1 MVFRLRYLHHDFE
14 LPPGR
19 FLIGRSTECQLSL
32 DDPLVSR
39 KHALLVVTDE
49 QVEVQDLGSRNGV
62 LVNGEKIVGLHR
74 VGHGDRIMV
83 GSQEMTLSVTSAA
96 GPPTRRASDVPGIS
110 PVTVTAMAP
119 VRPPAGDR
127 IVALQGEP
135 REHEATSK
143 ADAFRLLGGVAEK
156 ALALGRADEAERL
169 LSTLLDHV
177 LRTAQAGMDVEPV
190 LLERAGL
197 FAAKLAGS
205 TSKARWVD
213 YVIELHTAVRRPCAG
228 PTIDELH
235 GALRKVK
242 DIDLPGLR
250 GYVEMMRELAAG
262 MGPADRFLVQRLEGL
277 ERLVTLQ

>member
-39 KHALLVVTDE
+39 KHALLIVSDDH
-49 QVEVQDLGSRNGV
+49 VEVEDLGSRNGV
-62 LVNGEKIVGLHR
+62 LVNGEKIAGVHR
-74 VGHGDRIMV
+74 VTHGDRIMV
-83 GSQEMTLSVTSAA
+83 GSQEMTLSIMSA
-96 GPPTRRASDVPGIS
+96 GSPPTRRASDVPAVS

-119 VRPPAGDR
+119 VRPPSPEAGPGSSD
-127 IVALQGEP
+127 Q
-135 REHEATSK
+135 REHDATSK

-177 LRTAQAGMDVEPV
+177 LRSAQAGVDVDPT
-190 LLERAGL
+190 LFERAGHFGARL
-197 FAAKLAGS
+197 AAATL
-205 TSKARWVD
+205 KARWVD
-213 YVIELHTAVRRPCAG
+213 YVIELHTAGRRPCAG

-235 GALRKVK
+235 GALRKIK
-242 DIDLPGLR
+242 DIDLGRLR
-250 GYVEMMRELAAG
+250 AYVDAMREMSSS